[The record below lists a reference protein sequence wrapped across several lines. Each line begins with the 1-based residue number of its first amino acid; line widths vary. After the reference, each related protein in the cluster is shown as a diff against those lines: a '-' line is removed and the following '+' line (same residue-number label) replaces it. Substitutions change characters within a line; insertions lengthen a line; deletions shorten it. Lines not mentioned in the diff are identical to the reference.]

1 MNRSEIKHAT
11 WIPSLYFAEGLPYMA
26 VNVLSTIFYKSAL
39 GMDNELIAFYTSSFY
54 LPWLIK
60 PLWSPITEMFK
71 TSRFWITFCQFFAGV
86 LFGLIAY
93 TIPCEGIVK
102 YSLIVFWLAAFAS
115 ATHDIAADGFYI
127 KALSTESQAFW
138 VGIRNTFY
146 RISMIFC
153 QGGLVVLAGY
163 LTESYGD
170 VTFAWQ
176 IVFVIFGVLMALLA
190 VYHYF
195 MLPKNV
201 ETERQKSTTN
211 FFQPFITFFK
221 KPDIWLI
228 MAFLLLYRLSEA
240 QLSKIS
246 PLFLLDAHENGGLA
260 LTQSQLG
267 LVNGTF
273 GLIALIL
280 GGILGGIFI
289 AKKGLRKSLI
299 IMILALNLPD
309 IFYAYMAALQTESFA
324 AVSSMVFIEQFGYG
338 FGFTAYTVFMMQI
351 SRGANSSSH
360 YAVCTAFMAAGM
372 MLPGMV
378 SGWLQNMMGYTT
390 FFIWVTVCALPSLF
404 IALYMRKNNKILD
417 QENA

>member
-1 MNRSEIKHAT
+1 
-11 WIPSLYFAEGLPYMA
+11 MA
-26 VNVLSTIFYKSAL
+26 HY
-39 GMDNELIAFYTSSFY
+39 
-54 LPWLIK
+54 
-60 PLWSPITEMFK
+60 
-71 TSRFWITFCQFFAGV
+71 GV
-86 LFGLIAY
+86 LAALPIERGAV
-93 TIPCEGIVK
+93 VK
-102 YSLIVFWLAAFAS
+102 NFS
-115 ATHDIAADGFYI
+115 A
-127 KALSTESQAFW
+127 
-138 VGIRNTFY
+138 
-146 RISMIFC
+146 IF
-153 QGGLVVLAGY
+153 VRF
-163 LTESYGD
+163 S
-170 VTFAWQ
+170 
-176 IVFVIFGVLMALLA
+176 
-190 VYHYF
+190 
-195 MLPKNV
+195 
-201 ETERQKSTTN
+201 R
-211 FFQPFITFFK
+211 
-221 KPDIWLI
+221 
-228 MAFLLLYRLSEA
+228 
-240 QLSKIS
+240 
-246 PLFLLDAHENGGLA
+246 NGGLA
-260 LTQSQLG
+260 LTQSELG

-309 IFYAYMAALQTESFA
+309 IFYAYMAALQTENFA

-417 QENA
+417 QEDA

>member
-1 MNRSEIKHAT
+1 
-11 WIPSLYFAEGLPYMA
+11 
-26 VNVLSTIFYKSAL
+26 
-39 GMDNELIAFYTSSFY
+39 
-54 LPWLIK
+54 
-60 PLWSPITEMFK
+60 
-71 TSRFWITFCQFFAGV
+71 
-86 LFGLIAY
+86 
-93 TIPCEGIVK
+93 
-102 YSLIVFWLAAFAS
+102 
-115 ATHDIAADGFYI
+115 
-127 KALSTESQAFW
+127 
-138 VGIRNTFY
+138 
-146 RISMIFC
+146 
-153 QGGLVVLAGY
+153 
-163 LTESYGD
+163 
-170 VTFAWQ
+170 
-176 IVFVIFGVLMALLA
+176 
-190 VYHYF
+190 
-195 MLPKNV
+195 
-201 ETERQKSTTN
+201 
-211 FFQPFITFFK
+211 
-221 KPDIWLI
+221 